1 MTESAAPQPEDPVV
15 VAPPAQPAPA
25 QPDAYVEAAPFGP
38 PLSVSPDG
46 EFGRAPARV
55 ASQMRRFD
63 RSLLDLVQQQSTL
76 KLFFLWMGTIVVS
89 GLCFWLGARAGEH
102 GLVEGGHPVG
112 GDFNGFVDAIYFSFV
127 TATSIGYGDIVP
139 VGFARVVAC
148 AEAVTALLIFG
159 AVVAKFVSHRSDQL
173 VGEIHRVTFEERLD
187 RIQTNLHVVI
197 SDMISIT
204 AVSEA
209 PDPPL
214 SRISTRL
221 ESSMLLFQSEMRID
235 PRSPLSAKA
244 DHRGRGTLRH
254 SRRSEFDTDRI
265 RRPAHHFARGLP
277 ALAAVRDHTSKP
289 EPLCRRYL
297 QRLRP
302 PFLHAQAGLLDGPN
316 QSHRRP
322 HQIRRAG
329 HESLRDFLNTGCRD
343 HPAQGGAEP
352 TVGSALD

>member
-76 KLFFLWMGTIVVS
+76 KLFFLWMGTIAVS
-89 GLCFWLGARAGEH
+89 GLCFWIGARAGEH
-102 GLVEGGHPVG
+102 GLVEGGHAVG

-187 RIQTNLHVVI
+187 RIQTNLHVVT
-197 SDMISIT
+197 SDMISLA

-214 SRISTRL
+214 SRIATRL
-221 ESSMLLFQSEMRID
+221 ESSMLLFQSELRSIHD
-235 PRSPLSAKA
+235 LLYQPKLTIEEGVLSAILADLNLTLTVFVDLLTALPKDFPRSQPFGIILQNLNRYAVDICS
-244 DHRGRGTLRH
+244 DCVPH
-254 SRRSEFDTDRI
+254 SYTPRLVFWMDRI
-265 RRPAHHFARGLP
+265 KATADRI
-277 ALAAVRDHTSKP
+277 K
-289 EPLCRRYL
+289 
-297 QRLRP
+297 
-302 PFLHAQAGLLDGPN
+302 
-316 QSHRRP
+316 
-322 HQIRRAG
+322 
-329 HESLRDFLNTGCRD
+329 
-343 HPAQGGAEP
+343 
-352 TVGSALD
+352 